1 MKISL
6 HSVSYS
12 GFFYTGKPLS
22 IEEVIARVAS
32 YGYDGVELMAKRPHA
47 SPIDLDSK
55 DRRRIIE
62 IASSYRVEIP
72 ILASYNDFSGPDEF
86 RRELNILYEKE
97 VIKLASDLGVNL
109 VRVFAAGMRDVDP
122 SIPYWKQWELCR
134 DGLKESSKFAEE
146 YGVILALQNHP
157 PIIESYED
165 VLSML
170 EEVGSS
176 NLKACIDPEL
186 LLWVGDIDLYSDDVE
201 KRIGEIY
208 HRVRDVLVHI
218 HIGDSIERSG
228 KLIWIQGGG
237 GSMIRARRLERV
249 PLSTGFFGRIAK
261 PFIKTL
267 KDIGYDRY
275 ISYEICSP
283 RYIKHRLVSF
293 EDVDKEVKD
302 GINYIRSIISQL

>member
-12 GFFYTGKPLS
+12 GFFYVGRPLS
-22 IEEVIARVAS
+22 IEEVIARVAE

-47 SPIDLDSK
+47 SPIDLSQA
-55 DRRRIIE
+55 DRRRIAE
-62 IASSYRVEIP
+62 VASSYGIEIP
-72 ILASYNDFSGPDEF
+72 ALASYTDFSGPDEF
-86 RRELNILYEKE
+86 RRELNILYAKE
-97 VIKLASDLGVNL
+97 VIELASDLGVKV

-122 SIPYWKQWELCR
+122 SIPYWRQWELCR
-134 DGLKESSKFAEE
+134 EGLREASRFAEE
-146 YGVILALQNHP
+146 HGINLALQNHP

-176 NLKACIDPEL
+176 YLKVCVDPEL
-186 LLWVGDIDLYSDDVE
+186 LVWTGDLDPYSDDIE
-201 KRIGEIY
+201 GKLGEIY
-208 HRVRDVLVHI
+208 RRVRDVLIHI

-228 KLIWIQGGG
+228 KFMWIEGGG

-249 PLSTGFFGRIAK
+249 PLGTGFFGMIAK
-261 PFIKTL
+261 PFIKAL
-267 KDIGYDRY
+267 RDIGYDRY

-283 RYIKHRLVSF
+283 RYVKHKLVSF
-293 EDVDKEVKD
+293 EDVDREVKD
-302 GINYIRSIISQL
+302 GIKYIRGIMSG